1 MSLARIEPGT
11 SIGAL
16 RNQVVVCVALDGSR
30 DALVRCLDSVVR
42 HTDPEVKV
50 LICGPV
56 DPGVLEFLEELTR
69 RESRSSQCLLLS
81 SDAEPGDVV
90 GWLNTAIDVC
100 APADVAVLT
109 RACTV
114 ATGWLEALRAVA
126 VSDDRVATASTMSDR
141 GGPLAVAG
149 AGVPVEW
156 TFDAAASEIAARE
169 PIHPRILSAAPPC
182 VYVRRRALELVGS
195 LDRSLAADSA
205 LIDFSQRTLARGL
218 IHLAADDVLA
228 ADLGDPRLGA
238 GADDDGDDS
247 WLTARYPYLQGATR
261 GLEGERAAPV
271 NHALAS
277 AQVALRD
284 LRVTVDA
291 RTLTPGLNG
300 TKLHILELVTS
311 LAATGR
317 MRVRAIV
324 PSDLGDYAQALA
336 RLPRLEL
343 LRLEDVTPDTPV
355 DDVVHRPHQVSSVGD
370 LDLFEA
376 LGRRLVITQQ
386 DLINFHNPAYFSSGE
401 DWEAHRR
408 LTRTA
413 LALADRVVFFSDHVA
428 RDAQQDGLIE
438 ERRGCIVPIG
448 IDHQLT
454 QLAADPSRPA
464 GTESLDGAEF
474 LVCLGADLEH
484 KNRAFAIDLLGAL
497 RDRHGWSGRLVLA
510 GPAVR
515 HGSSAAR
522 EIQARLSDPDLA
534 RSVLSLGS
542 VDEAGK
548 SWLLRS
554 ASAVVYPSVVEG
566 FGLVPFEA
574 AAAGVPCLFAS
585 GTALAESLPL
595 EAGSIVPWSALDS
608 ADRVIALLRDQDT
621 RTAHVEMVRQAGAR
635 YTWRETAGALL
646 GVYRDAVRGP
656 GSQGQAIAAEAL
668 ERERQL
674 AACREEIA
682 ALRELVEDHER
693 RWSGLGEDALRLVGP
708 HGTIPVEI
716 QRPLLA
722 VSTRRALRSLLF
734 ALLKAGYSLGSRHR
748 D

>member
-11 SIGAL
+11 SIETP
-16 RNQVVVCVALDGSR
+16 RNQVVVCVALDGSH
-30 DALVRCLDSVVR
+30 DTLVRCLDSVVR
-42 HTDPEVKV
+42 HTDPEVKI

-56 DPGVLEFLEELTR
+56 DPGVLEFLEKLIG
-69 RESRSSQCLLLS
+69 RESPSSQCALLAG
-81 SDAEPGDVV
+81 DAAPGDVV
-90 GWLNTAIDVC
+90 GWLNTATDAC
-100 APADVAVLT
+100 APADVALLT

-114 ATGWLEALRAVA
+114 GAGWLEALRAVA
-126 VSDDRVATASTMSDR
+126 VSDDRGATSSAMSDR
-141 GGPLAVAG
+141 GGALAVAET
-149 AGVPVEW
+149 GVPVEW

-169 PIHPRILSAAPPC
+169 PVHPRIISAAPPC
-182 VYVRRRALELVGS
+182 VYIRRRALELVGS
-195 LDRSLAADSA
+195 LDRSLPADLA
-205 LIDFSQRTLARGL
+205 LIDFSQRALARGL
-218 IHLAADDVLA
+218 IHLAADEVLA
-228 ADLGDPRLGA
+228 ADLGDTRLGA
-238 GADDDGDDS
+238 GADDDGGDS
-247 WLTARYPYLQGATR
+247 WLTARYPYLEGATR
-261 GLEGERAAPV
+261 GLQGERAAPL

-300 TKLHILELVTS
+300 TKLHILELVTA
-311 LAATGR
+311 LADSGR

-324 PSDLGDYAQALA
+324 PNDLGDYAQALA

-355 DDVVHRPHQVSSVGD
+355 DDVVHRPHQVSSVSD

-428 RDAQQDGLIE
+428 NDARLDGLIE
-438 ERRGCIVPIG
+438 DRRGCVVPIG
-448 IDHQLT
+448 IDHRVI
-454 QLAADPSRPA
+454 QLAAEPSRPA
-464 GTESLDGAEF
+464 GAESLEGAEF

-484 KNRAFAIDLLGAL
+484 KNRAFAIDLFGAL

-515 HGSSAAR
+515 HGSSAAQ

-534 RSVLSLGS
+534 GSVLSLGS

-554 ASAVVYPSVVEG
+554 ATAVVYPSVVEG

-585 GTALAESLPL
+585 GTALAESLPS
-595 EAGSIVPWSALDS
+595 EAGSIVPWNAADS

-621 RTAHVEMVRQAGAR
+621 RTAHLEMVRQAGAR

-668 ERERQL
+668 ERERRL
-674 AACREEIA
+674 AACGEEIA

-722 VSTRRALRSLLF
+722 VSTRRALRGLLF
-734 ALLKAGYSLGSRHR
+734 AVLKAGYSLGARHR